1 MTQENASGM
10 GRTRN
15 EFWFLAG
22 SQDLYGEEVVRR
34 VGAHA
39 REMAEGLTARL
50 PWPLVFKGVMRSP
63 EEITRT
69 MKDANADDSCKG
81 VVVWMHT
88 FSPSKMWISGLST
101 LAKPYLHL
109 HTQYERCIPNDGIDM
124 DYMNLHQS
132 AHGDRE
138 HGFIAA
144 RMGIRRK
151 VAVGYW
157 KDDAVSGDM
166 ETWMRAAV
174 GAAFSRSLKV
184 VRFGDNMRQVAV
196 TEGDKIE
203 AQIQFGWE
211 VNTWAVGELAA
222 RIDSLKESEVDAQM
236 AVYRERYKFATD
248 DLDTVRY
255 QAREEIAIRR
265 ILDDA
270 GSRAFSNTFEDLWN
284 MRQLPGLA
292 TQNLMSEGYGYAGEG
307 DWKTSALMAIFM
319 KMGEG
324 LSGGTSFIEDYTYDL
339 NAGEEASLGAH
350 MLEVS
355 PAVAK
360 PDAKPEI
367 RVYPLGIG
375 GKEPP
380 ARLVFDGAVGPAVL
394 VTLVDMGGRFR
405 LICHD
410 VDAIEPYLTMP
421 NLPVARVFWR
431 GRPDFRTGTAAWILA
446 GGAHH
451 SVLSYSL
458 TAQHIED
465 WAEIMGVEYVHI
477 GEDTTI
483 SGLKQQLFIGDI
495 AWRLSAK

>member
-1 MTQENASGM
+1 MTTEKMPGM
-10 GRTRN
+10 YSIQN

-22 SQDLYGEEVVRR
+22 SQDLYGEDVVRQ
-34 VGAHA
+34 VGVHA
-39 REMAEGLTARL
+39 QEMAAGLTAKL
-50 PWPLVFKGVMRSP
+50 PWRLVFKGVMRSP
-63 EEITRT
+63 DEITQT
-69 MKDANADDSCKG
+69 IKDANADDRCKG

-88 FSPSKMWISGLST
+88 FSPSKMWIEGLSL

-109 HTQYERCIPNDGIDM
+109 HTQYLRRIPNEDIDM

-138 HGFIAA
+138 HGFITA

-151 VAVGYW
+151 VAVGHW
-157 KDDAVSGDM
+157 DDDAVSADI
-166 ETWMRAAV
+166 EIWMRAAV
-174 GAAFSRSLKV
+174 GAAFSRSLKI

-203 AQIQFGWE
+203 AQIQFGWD
-211 VNTWAVGELAA
+211 VNTWAVGELVTQIEAA
-222 RIDSLKESEVDAQM
+222 TESEVDAQM
-236 AVYRERYKFATD
+236 EIYRERYTVATD

-255 QAREEIAIRR
+255 QAREELAIRR
-265 ILDDA
+265 ILDSV

-292 TQNLMSEGYGYAGEG
+292 TQNLMYDGYGYAGEG
-307 DWKTSALMAIFM
+307 DWKTSALLAVFM

-324 LSGGTSFIEDYTYDL
+324 LPGGTSFIEDYTYDL
-339 NAGEEASLGAH
+339 KAGEETSLGAH
-350 MLEVS
+350 MLEVNPS
-355 PAVAK
+355 VAK
-360 PDAKPEI
+360 PGTKPEI

-431 GRPDFRTGTAAWILA
+431 GRPDFRTGTSAWILA

-451 SVLSYSL
+451 SVLSFSL
-458 TAQHIED
+458 SAQHIED

-477 GEDTTI
+477 GEGTTI
-483 SGLKQQLFIGDI
+483 DGLKQQLFLNDL
-495 AWRLSAK
+495 AWRISPR